1 MLDIKLSKLM
11 YCSLFHHYGNAR
23 PEFLNKIEEEL
34 KNINQT
40 QFTVNNS
47 EEVYD
52 LNSIAKLFD
61 SWEEDFGIFK
71 KEETQRQKNELEKE
85 LKFAYDNF
93 DKLEK
98 ISLSVPKEQ
107 LQDLYAFFG
116 KSEDFLRGKLALL
129 GYALTS
135 VEEKEPFG
143 FNDKMML
150 SNGKEVSFF
159 PVARVAKKD
168 EMHINC
174 LDFSLEEV
182 K

>member
-1 MLDIKLSKLM
+1 MLDIKLDKSM
-11 YCSLFHHYGNAR
+11 YCTFFFYYGNAR
-23 PEFLNKIEEEL
+23 SKNLSKIKEEL
-34 KNINQT
+34 KNLNQT

-52 LNSIAKLFD
+52 LNSITKLFD
-61 SWEEDFGIFK
+61 SWEEDFGTFQ

-98 ISLSVPKEQ
+98 VSLSTTTEKF
-107 LQDLYAFFG
+107 QDLYAFFG
-116 KSEDFLRGKLALL
+116 NYKDFLRGKLALL

-135 VEEKEPFG
+135 IEEKEPFG

-159 PVARVAKKD
+159 SVARVAKKD
-168 EMHINC
+168 EMQFGY
-174 LDFSLEEV
+174 LDFTLEEV